1 MKKAILDKKKL
12 SSFCSVNGIR
22 KFALF
27 GSVLTEAFSPESDV
41 DVLVEFEENVRMDLF
56 KYVRLARS
64 IGDLFFDG
72 RNVDLVTYK
81 GLRPLLKDT
90 IIQSSEVQYE
100 EAA

>member
-1 MKKAILDKKKL
+1 MKRMNLDKQKL
-12 SSFCSVNGIR
+12 IKFCRENGIK

-27 GSVLTEAFSPESDV
+27 GSILTEAFSPESDV

-64 IGDLFFDG
+64 IGDLFFEG
-72 RNVDLVTYK
+72 RKVDLVTYK